1 MNKPHWHL
9 SNALPL
15 PPFCSV
21 LAFHPSAVPICPPP
35 HSPTLPSLFLP
46 ASPSEANLI
55 CPWASVGRKEV
66 INTAAM
72 TTGEPD
78 TRLSSCILM
87 ALLGILSSFN
97 SSSPASTWADIKTPG
112 TDEGSPW
119 FHFHFELFHP
129 CPFFFFFRINWW
141 RVYQAVRWNSVNAQ
155 TSKLLKNRAL
165 LVAE

>member
-9 SNALPL
+9 SNALPQ
-15 PPFCSV
+15 PPLCSV

-35 HSPTLPSLFLP
+35 HSPALCLSVWSQSDLPLGF
-46 ASPSEANLI
+46 
-55 CPWASVGRKEV
+55 CRQKEV

-97 SSSPASTWADIKTPG
+97 SSSPAFTWADIKTLG
-112 TDEGSPW
+112 TDEGALAPTTVWVVSSSS
-119 FHFHFELFHP
+119 FK
-129 CPFFFFFRINWW
+129 INWW
-141 RVYQAVRWNSVNAQ
+141 QVYQHVRWNSANLHIA
-155 TSKLLKNRAL
+155 
-165 LVAE
+165 